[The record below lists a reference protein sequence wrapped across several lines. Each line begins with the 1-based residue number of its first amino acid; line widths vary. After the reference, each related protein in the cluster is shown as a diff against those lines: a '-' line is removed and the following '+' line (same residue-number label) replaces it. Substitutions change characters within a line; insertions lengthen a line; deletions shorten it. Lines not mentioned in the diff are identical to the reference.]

1 MDIQSSMQEIISLPI
16 ETGETINSHLLRRQ
30 VRWIMVLA
38 LVLSDLIGLLFAMI
52 FAIGLRTI
60 LLGDFNIEPY
70 YRIIPLLLIF
80 PLFYVLQSLYPAIG
94 IGPVDELRRLT
105 ISTSL
110 GFITFIIV
118 LYLMYIPQVFSRT
131 IFILSWA
138 LALGVIPLARLLT
151 RNILIKIGCW
161 GEPVAVFGPPELN
174 QAAIAHLINNPSI
187 GMRPVLN
194 LVPENNEL
202 DKELESKGELQK
214 SLISICK
221 DKNIKCAILTDK
233 TQSLWGGTRL
243 DLIEDNF
250 ERVVWVDI
258 ASEQQFLWVKFM
270 ELGGMAGIEKKH
282 ELAKPGARAQKQ
294 LFDLIG
300 SLLLMLFLS
309 PIFLIISL
317 VVKLTSKGSVLYK
330 QTRIGKDGQSFKML
344 KFRTM
349 YEDADQ
355 KLDEYL
361 TSNSMFQDE
370 WDSYQKLK
378 DDPRITP
385 VGRILRLYS
394 IDELPQLWNVFNGDM
409 SLVGPRP
416 FMPEQKDLH
425 ADTFHHYIRL
435 RPGLTGMWQVYG
447 RNDVSYEFRV
457 LMDEY
462 YFRNW
467 SIWLD
472 IFILI
477 RTPWVV
483 IRRLGAY

>member
-1 MDIQSSMQEIISLPI
+1 MQEIISIPI
-16 ETGETINSHLLRRQ
+16 EPGEKANPGFLRRQ
-30 VRWIMVLA
+30 VRWIMVVA
-38 LVLSDLIGLLFAMI
+38 LVLADLTGLLFALI
-52 FAIGLRTI
+52 IAIGLRTVM
-60 LLGDFNIEPY
+60 LGEFSIEPY

-80 PLFYVLQSLYPAIG
+80 PLLYVLQNLYPAIG

-110 GFITFIIV
+110 GFVTFIIV

-138 LALGVIPLARLLT
+138 LALGFIPLSRLLT
-151 RNILIKIGCW
+151 RKLLIRIGYW

-174 QAAIAHLINNPSI
+174 QTAIEHLINNPTI

-194 LVPENNEL
+194 LVPE
-202 DKELESKGELQK
+202 KEAFVKDNDAGKKFQN
-214 SLISICK
+214 SLISVCK
-221 DKNIKCAILTDK
+221 DKNIRCTILTDK
-233 TQSLWGGTRL
+233 TKSLWGGMRL

-258 ASEQQFLWVKFM
+258 ASEQPFLWVKFM

-282 ELAKPGARAQKQ
+282 ELAKPVSRAQKQ

-300 SLLLMLFLS
+300 SLLLLVLLS
-309 PIFLIISL
+309 PFFLIIAIFI
-317 VVKLTSKGSVLYK
+317 KLTSKGTILYR
-330 QTRIGKDGQSFKML
+330 QTRIGKDGQSFQML

-349 YEDADQ
+349 YENADQ

-361 TSNSMFQDE
+361 SSNSILQDE

-385 VGRILRLYS
+385 IGRILRLYS
-394 IDELPQLWNVFNGDM
+394 IDELPQLWNVFKGEM

-416 FMPEQKDLH
+416 FMPQQKNLH
-425 ADTFHHYIRL
+425 EDTLHHYIRL

-447 RNDVSYEFRV
+447 RNDVSYEFRIR
-457 LMDEY
+457 MDEY

-472 IFILI
+472 LFILI

-483 IRRLGAY
+483 IKRQGAY